1 MAGLQPRPHRLEIS
15 ASRSSGRPP
24 PQLGH
29 TKRCRRE
36 CLRNQEPGAAYLC
49 PLTTRPAYQSI
60 PNASGSFASTTRKAP
75 NSICGQRWPT
85 PSVNVVIALSSAREP
100 PASMLIP
107 VLQIVG
113 EGGSTLSPTDTQRRT
128 METAS
133 AATLHQLLKVKP
145 EQPTIV
151 KSIGEA
157 RLDDCT

>member
-1 MAGLQPRPHRLEIS
+1 
-15 ASRSSGRPP
+15 
-24 PQLGH
+24 
-29 TKRCRRE
+29 
-36 CLRNQEPGAAYLC
+36 
-49 PLTTRPAYQSI
+49 
-60 PNASGSFASTTRKAP
+60 
-75 NSICGQRWPT
+75 
-85 PSVNVVIALSSAREP
+85 
-100 PASMLIP
+100 MLIP